1 MKWTSD
7 GQKICIVYEDGA
19 VIVGSLD
26 GNRIWGKELRS
37 LQLACVEWSPDG
49 KKILFGIA
57 KGEVQVFD
65 NTGNFIS
72 KLQVY
77 CLTNVTGAIHIA
89 GLEWYNG
96 LNGYVEPNCPSLAL
110 CFDNGRCQIMR
121 SEIDENPILI
131 DTGMQVAQIG
141 WNHTGAILAVAGS
154 QHAIGQDK
162 EVNVVQFY
170 TPLGEHLRT
179 LKVPGKTMYS
189 ASWEGGSLRI
199 ALAVDSFIY
208 FANIRPDYKWG
219 YCTNTVVYSF
229 TKPERAEHCV
239 IFWDT
244 KNNEKYVKYVK
255 NLISITACGDYCCLA
270 TKADEAVGQYVLVLC
285 NSIGTPLD
293 SKYIEMDPVYLT
305 MTKTHIIATCKEA
318 FYCWQ
323 FKNPKKL
330 ATLEMATRRKAGS
343 EKLFH
348 IDDIPSGTATQ
359 DEIDFSKAY
368 AGTEDPI
375 CCVCASDK
383 ALIVGR
389 ESGALVRYAMPSL
402 ALTHKYTLNC
412 RPHQLSLN
420 CSSSRLAIID
430 IAGVLTFFDLDTR
443 VTDPDGREV
452 VGEHLSFE
460 RKDVWDMKWAEDN
473 SELFAMMEKTR
484 MYIFRSLDPEEP
496 ILSSGYICQFSDLQI
511 KAVLLDEVM
520 KDPENPA
527 KDDIIEM
534 EIKSESMKQA
544 EVAAYFRRFEDAEKI
559 YLDMDRRDLAVNLR
573 KKLGDW
579 FKVIHLLKHG
589 GGGDDVQ
596 LEEAWNAVGDYYAD
610 RQKCCSNVKILSKLQ
625 RNLVHCIQVWGSP
638 VNQIDHITIG
648 RKWRRSLLDVRA
660 KRGAD
665 AASDHH
671 LVIAAIKIKLKAYR
685 DQADRPSHKYNVH
698 SLKESVKTNAFRCEL
713 RNRFSA
719 LDTLP
724 EETIEEHWH
733 DLRETWTATCR
744 EVLGKKTRQHKEWLT
759 SDTWDLITE
768 RKRLKD
774 LINHTDDQDDK
785 RDLQAQYWDVNRQV
799 KRSARNDKRNFINDL
814 TEEAET
820 AAGQRNMK
828 RLYEITRTLSGKN
841 NNPTR
846 PVKDKNGQI
855 ITKEED
861 QRTRWAEHF
870 KETLNRP
877 PPPVPPDI
885 PPAAQLLDIST
896 NPPTKT
902 EIIKAIK
909 SLKSGKAAGPDG
921 IPPEA
926 LKADIQTSTD
936 MLHPLLRK
944 IWENES
950 VPQDWKKG
958 HLVKLPKKGDLSS
971 CSNWRG
977 IMLLSIPG
985 KVLTRIILE
994 RLKTALDK
1002 TLREEQAG
1010 FRNDRSCT
1018 DHIATMRIIIEQSL
1032 EWQTPLYSTF
1042 VDFQKAFDS
1051 VDREVIWKLMSH
1063 YGFPPKFV
1071 NIIRQLYED
1080 ATCQVIHD
1088 GKLTEPFTVRT
1099 GVRQGCILSPTIFLM
1114 VVDWVMR
1121 QATDGK
1127 RTGIQWT
1134 FSKQLEDLDF
1144 ADDIALLSHKQQDAQ
1159 EKLNRV
1165 AEEAE
1170 KTGLKINISKTE
1182 VMRVNHKQH
1191 DPIQL
1196 HQEDIKEVDKF
1207 IYLGSVVSKD
1217 GGTDE
1222 DIKSRTNKARHAFRT
1237 LRPIWRSTALSLRNK
1252 IRIFNSNVKSV
1263 LLYGSET
1270 WRTTKTGSHRLQT
1283 FINRCLRNIL
1293 NIRYPLVITNQDLW
1307 ERTRQVPIEQEI
1319 KKRKW
1324 GWIGHTLRKPTS
1336 NVTRQSLDWNPQ
1348 GKRKVGRPKQ
1358 TWRRSTDAEAKAA
1371 GTTQQAVT
1379 YYVQGRNQE
1388 RLAECYYMLEDYSGL
1403 EKMVN
1408 TLPENHKLLPDIA
1421 QMFQSVGMCEQAVE
1435 AYIKCNRVKMA
1446 IDTCVNLNQWDK
1458 GIELAKSHNVREI
1471 DLLLAKYAS
1480 HLLEKNKVL
1489 SAIELYRKAGNFM
1502 EAAKLL
1508 FKVAEEQKAA
1518 KRSPLSLKK
1527 MYVLGGLLVE
1537 QYHDAMKL
1545 TSRTK
1550 GKQKQHAASALAGFL
1565 EEDASALT
1573 DTKIIDN
1580 AWRGAEA
1587 YHFYILAQRQLH
1599 EGYVDAAMRTA
1610 LHLRDY
1616 DDIIDPAHSFSLLAL
1631 AACAN
1636 RAFGT
1641 CSKAFIKLESLETLM
1656 PEQRQQ
1662 YEELALEIFT
1672 KNSPK
1677 DARSNKVE
1685 CTSCGSSIPDWSTSC
1700 PNCDN
1705 KFPACIVTG
1714 RPIMEYQFW
1723 MCREEEERVPQTDL
1737 EEELALR
1744 AARLRPDMGGG
1755 QDLRQGQ
1762 SEMEESC

>member
-1 MKWTSD
+1 MHRYDLKLLGLCETRWTGTGRTRLTSGDTILYSGHED
-7 GQKICIVYEDGA
+7 GQPHMHGVALLMTPEATQALLSWEPVSPRILSARFNSKGRKVTILQCYAPTNVADEEEKENFYEQLQAILDKAPRRDLKILMGDLNAKVGTDNTDRELIMGKHGTGTQNENGELFTEFCTTNDL
-19 VIVGSLD
+19 VIG
-26 GNRIWGKELRS
+26 GTIFPHKTIHKTTWT
-37 LQLACVEWSPDG
+37 SPDG
-49 KKILFGIA
+49 
-57 KGEVQVFD
+57 
-65 NTGNFIS
+65 
-72 KLQVY
+72 
-77 CLTNVTGAIHIA
+77 
-89 GLEWYNG
+89 
-96 LNGYVEPNCPSLAL
+96 
-110 CFDNGRCQIMR
+110 
-121 SEIDENPILI
+121 
-131 DTGMQVAQIG
+131 
-141 WNHTGAILAVAGS
+141 
-154 QHAIGQDK
+154 
-162 EVNVVQFY
+162 
-170 TPLGEHLRT
+170 RT
-179 LKVPGKTMYS
+179 
-189 ASWEGGSLRI
+189 
-199 ALAVDSFIY
+199 
-208 FANIRPDYKWG
+208 
-219 YCTNTVVYSF
+219 
-229 TKPERAEHCV
+229 
-239 IFWDT
+239 
-244 KNNEKYVKYVK
+244 
-255 NLISITACGDYCCLA
+255 
-270 TKADEAVGQYVLVLC
+270 
-285 NSIGTPLD
+285 
-293 SKYIEMDPVYLT
+293 
-305 MTKTHIIATCKEA
+305 
-318 FYCWQ
+318 
-323 FKNPKKL
+323 
-330 ATLEMATRRKAGS
+330 
-343 EKLFH
+343 
-348 IDDIPSGTATQ
+348 
-359 DEIDFSKAY
+359 
-368 AGTEDPI
+368 
-375 CCVCASDK
+375 
-383 ALIVGR
+383 
-389 ESGALVRYAMPSL
+389 
-402 ALTHKYTLNC
+402 
-412 RPHQLSLN
+412 
-420 CSSSRLAIID
+420 
-430 IAGVLTFFDLDTR
+430 
-443 VTDPDGREV
+443 
-452 VGEHLSFE
+452 
-460 RKDVWDMKWAEDN
+460 
-473 SELFAMMEKTR
+473 
-484 MYIFRSLDPEEP
+484 
-496 ILSSGYICQFSDLQI
+496 
-511 KAVLLDEVM
+511 
-520 KDPENPA
+520 
-527 KDDIIEM
+527 
-534 EIKSESMKQA
+534 
-544 EVAAYFRRFEDAEKI
+544 
-559 YLDMDRRDLAVNLR
+559 
-573 KKLGDW
+573 
-579 FKVIHLLKHG
+579 
-589 GGGDDVQ
+589 
-596 LEEAWNAVGDYYAD
+596 
-610 RQKCCSNVKILSKLQ
+610 
-625 RNLVHCIQVWGSP
+625 

-733 DLRETWTATCR
+733 DLRETWTATCKK
-744 EVLGKKTRQHKEWLT
+744 VLGKKTRQHKEWLT

-774 LINHTDDQDDK
+774 LINHTDVQDHK

-799 KRSARNDKRNFINDL
+799 KRSARNDKRNFINYL

-1134 FSKQLEDLDF
+1134 FSKHLEDLDF

-1191 DPIQL
+1191 DPIRL

-1207 IYLGSVVSKD
+1207 VYLGSVVSKD

-1270 WRTTKTGSHRLQT
+1270 WRTTKTSSHKLQT

-1307 ERTRQVPIEQEI
+1307 EGTRQVPIEQEI

-1324 GWIGHTLRKPTS
+1324 GWIGHTLRKSTS

-1371 GTTQQAVT
+1371 GTTW
-1379 YYVQGRNQE
+1379 
-1388 RLAECYYMLEDYSGL
+1388 AELKRAS
-1403 EKMVN
+1403 
-1408 TLPENHKLLPDIA
+1408 
-1421 QMFQSVGMCEQAVE
+1421 Q
-1435 AYIKCNRVKMA
+1435 NRVRWRSVVA
-1446 IDTCVNLNQWDK
+1446 ALCPP
-1458 GIELAKSHNVREI
+1458 G
-1471 DLLLAKYAS
+1471 
-1480 HLLEKNKVL
+1480 NK
-1489 SAIELYRKAGNFM
+1489 
-1502 EAAKLL
+1502 
-1508 FKVAEEQKAA
+1508 
-1518 KRSPLSLKK
+1518 
-1527 MYVLGGLLVE
+1527 
-1537 QYHDAMKL
+1537 
-1545 TSRTK
+1545 
-1550 GKQKQHAASALAGFL
+1550 
-1565 EEDASALT
+1565 ED
-1573 DTKIIDN
+1573 
-1580 AWRGAEA
+1580 
-1587 YHFYILAQRQLH
+1587 
-1599 EGYVDAAMRTA
+1599 
-1610 LHLRDY
+1610 
-1616 DDIIDPAHSFSLLAL
+1616 
-1631 AACAN
+1631 
-1636 RAFGT
+1636 
-1641 CSKAFIKLESLETLM
+1641 
-1656 PEQRQQ
+1656 
-1662 YEELALEIFT
+1662 
-1672 KNSPK
+1672 
-1677 DARSNKVE
+1677 
-1685 CTSCGSSIPDWSTSC
+1685 
-1700 PNCDN
+1700 
-1705 KFPACIVTG
+1705 
-1714 RPIMEYQFW
+1714 
-1723 MCREEEERVPQTDL
+1723 
-1737 EEELALR
+1737 
-1744 AARLRPDMGGG
+1744 
-1755 QDLRQGQ
+1755 
-1762 SEMEESC
+1762 

>member
-1 MKWTSD
+1 MPSDAKKKRDAKKKEALKKRDQKKPTKADEEADGKTSLLAALANREVPIPD
-7 GQKICIVYEDGA
+7 HIDIFLLRREMAPSDKTALETVIEVDQERMRLEKESEELGHKTDPESHERLMTVYER
-19 VIVGSLD
+19 LD
-26 GNRIWGKELRS
+26 ELDATKATAKAAYILHGLGFSKE
-37 LQLACVEWSPDG
+37 
-49 KKILFGIA
+49 
-57 KGEVQVFD
+57 
-65 NTGNFIS
+65 
-72 KLQVY
+72 
-77 CLTNVTGAIHIA
+77 
-89 GLEWYNG
+89 
-96 LNGYVEPNCPSLAL
+96 
-110 CFDNGRCQIMR
+110 
-121 SEIDENPILI
+121 
-131 DTGMQVAQIG
+131 MQQKRVKDFSGG
-141 WNHTGAILAVAGS
+141 W
-154 QHAIGQDK
+154 
-162 EVNVVQFY
+162 
-170 TPLGEHLRT
+170 R
-179 LKVPGKTMYS
+179 M
-189 ASWEGGSLRI
+189 RI
-199 ALAVDSFIY
+199 ALARALY
-208 FANIRPDYKWG
+208 LRPSLLLLDEP
-219 YCTNTVVYSF
+219 TNHLDLN
-229 TKPERAEHCV
+229 ACV
-239 IFWDT
+239 WLEGELKKFNSKGRKVTILQCYAPT
-244 KNNEKYVKYVK
+244 NM
-255 NLISITACGDYCCLA
+255 
-270 TKADEAVGQYVLVLC
+270 ADEEEKENFYEQLQAVL
-285 NSIGTPLD
+285 
-293 SKYIEMDPVYLT
+293 
-305 MTKTHIIATCKEA
+305 
-318 FYCWQ
+318 
-323 FKNPKKL
+323 
-330 ATLEMATRRKAGS
+330 
-343 EKLFH
+343 
-348 IDDIPSGTATQ
+348 
-359 DEIDFSKAY
+359 
-368 AGTEDPI
+368 
-375 CCVCASDK
+375 DK
-383 ALIVGR
+383 APRRDLKILMGDLNAKVGTDNTDRELIMGKHGTGTQN
-389 ESGALVRYAMPSL
+389 ENGELFTEFCTTNDLVIGGTIFP
-402 ALTHKYTLNC
+402 HKTI
-412 RPHQLSLN
+412 HKTTWTS
-420 CSSSRLAIID
+420 
-430 IAGVLTFFDLDTR
+430 
-443 VTDPDGREV
+443 PDGR
-452 VGEHLSFE
+452 
-460 RKDVWDMKWAEDN
+460 
-473 SELFAMMEKTR
+473 T
-484 MYIFRSLDPEEP
+484 
-496 ILSSGYICQFSDLQI
+496 
-511 KAVLLDEVM
+511 
-520 KDPENPA
+520 
-527 KDDIIEM
+527 
-534 EIKSESMKQA
+534 
-544 EVAAYFRRFEDAEKI
+544 
-559 YLDMDRRDLAVNLR
+559 
-573 KKLGDW
+573 
-579 FKVIHLLKHG
+579 
-589 GGGDDVQ
+589 
-596 LEEAWNAVGDYYAD
+596 
-610 RQKCCSNVKILSKLQ
+610 
-625 RNLVHCIQVWGSP
+625 

-774 LINHTDDQDDK
+774 LINHTDDQDHK

-820 AAGQRNMK
+820 AAGQRNVK

-944 IWENES
+944 IWESES

-1348 GKRKVGRPKQ
+1348 GKRKDFLNGVCNSIIHMHKKQ
-1358 TWRRSTDAEAKAA
+1358 LQYYGGNYDS
-1371 GTTQQAVT
+1371 
-1379 YYVQGRNQE
+1379 YVQTRMELEENQMKRYKWE
-1388 RLAECYYMLEDYSGL
+1388 QDQITHMKNY
-1403 EKMVN
+1403 
-1408 TLPENHKLLPDIA
+1408 IA
-1421 QMFQSVGMCEQAVE
+1421 RFGHGS
-1435 AYIKCNRVKMA
+1435 
-1446 IDTCVNLNQWDK
+1446 
-1458 GIELAKSHNVREI
+1458 
-1471 DLLLAKYAS
+1471 
-1480 HLLEKNKVL
+1480 
-1489 SAIELYRKAGNFM
+1489 
-1502 EAAKLL
+1502 AKLARQAQS
-1508 FKVAEEQKAA
+1508 KEKT
-1518 KRSPLSLKK
+1518 LKK
-1527 MYVLGGLLVE
+1527 MVDGGLTEKIVADKTLSFYFPSCGTIPPPVIMVQNVSFQYSEGKPLIYKNLDFGIDLDTRVALVE
-1537 QYHDAMKL
+1537 QLELDLSALEYMMKCYPEVKEREDMRKIIGRYGLTGMQQVCPIRNLSDGQRCRVAFAWLAWSTPHLLLLDEPTNHLDIETIDALADAINDFEGGMILVSHDFRL
-1545 TSRTK
+1545 ISQVTEEIWVCE
-1550 GKQKQHAASALAGFL
+1550 KQKI
-1565 EEDASALT
+1565 
-1573 DTKIIDN
+1573 TKWDGDIFSYKQRLVKETEREN
-1580 AWRGAEA
+1580 A
-1587 YHFYILAQRQLH
+1587 
-1599 EGYVDAAMRTA
+1599 
-1610 LHLRDY
+1610 
-1616 DDIIDPAHSFSLLAL
+1616 
-1631 AACAN
+1631 
-1636 RAFGT
+1636 
-1641 CSKAFIKLESLETLM
+1641 KLE
-1656 PEQRQQ
+1656 
-1662 YEELALEIFT
+1662 
-1672 KNSPK
+1672 K
-1677 DARSNKVE
+1677 
-1685 CTSCGSSIPDWSTSC
+1685 
-1700 PNCDN
+1700 
-1705 KFPACIVTG
+1705 
-1714 RPIMEYQFW
+1714 
-1723 MCREEEERVPQTDL
+1723 
-1737 EEELALR
+1737 
-1744 AARLRPDMGGG
+1744 
-1755 QDLRQGQ
+1755 
-1762 SEMEESC
+1762 

>member
-1 MKWTSD
+1 MHRYNLKLLGLLSPRILSARFNSKGRKVTIVQCYAPTNVADEEEKENFYEQLQAVLDKAPRRDLKILMGDLNAKVGTDNTDRELIMGKHGTGTQNENGELFTEFCTTNDLVIGGTIFPHKTIHKTTWT
-7 GQKICIVYEDGA
+7 
-19 VIVGSLD
+19 
-26 GNRIWGKELRS
+26 
-37 LQLACVEWSPDG
+37 SPDG
-49 KKILFGIA
+49 
-57 KGEVQVFD
+57 
-65 NTGNFIS
+65 
-72 KLQVY
+72 
-77 CLTNVTGAIHIA
+77 
-89 GLEWYNG
+89 
-96 LNGYVEPNCPSLAL
+96 
-110 CFDNGRCQIMR
+110 
-121 SEIDENPILI
+121 
-131 DTGMQVAQIG
+131 
-141 WNHTGAILAVAGS
+141 
-154 QHAIGQDK
+154 
-162 EVNVVQFY
+162 
-170 TPLGEHLRT
+170 RT
-179 LKVPGKTMYS
+179 
-189 ASWEGGSLRI
+189 
-199 ALAVDSFIY
+199 
-208 FANIRPDYKWG
+208 
-219 YCTNTVVYSF
+219 
-229 TKPERAEHCV
+229 
-239 IFWDT
+239 
-244 KNNEKYVKYVK
+244 
-255 NLISITACGDYCCLA
+255 
-270 TKADEAVGQYVLVLC
+270 
-285 NSIGTPLD
+285 
-293 SKYIEMDPVYLT
+293 
-305 MTKTHIIATCKEA
+305 
-318 FYCWQ
+318 
-323 FKNPKKL
+323 
-330 ATLEMATRRKAGS
+330 
-343 EKLFH
+343 
-348 IDDIPSGTATQ
+348 
-359 DEIDFSKAY
+359 
-368 AGTEDPI
+368 
-375 CCVCASDK
+375 
-383 ALIVGR
+383 
-389 ESGALVRYAMPSL
+389 
-402 ALTHKYTLNC
+402 
-412 RPHQLSLN
+412 
-420 CSSSRLAIID
+420 
-430 IAGVLTFFDLDTR
+430 
-443 VTDPDGREV
+443 
-452 VGEHLSFE
+452 
-460 RKDVWDMKWAEDN
+460 
-473 SELFAMMEKTR
+473 
-484 MYIFRSLDPEEP
+484 
-496 ILSSGYICQFSDLQI
+496 
-511 KAVLLDEVM
+511 
-520 KDPENPA
+520 
-527 KDDIIEM
+527 
-534 EIKSESMKQA
+534 
-544 EVAAYFRRFEDAEKI
+544 
-559 YLDMDRRDLAVNLR
+559 
-573 KKLGDW
+573 
-579 FKVIHLLKHG
+579 
-589 GGGDDVQ
+589 
-596 LEEAWNAVGDYYAD
+596 
-610 RQKCCSNVKILSKLQ
+610 
-625 RNLVHCIQVWGSP
+625 

-841 NNPTR
+841 NIPTR

-944 IWENES
+944 IWESES

-971 CSNWRG
+971 CSNWRA
-977 IMLLSIPG
+977 IILLSIPG

-1080 ATCQVIHD
+1080 ATCQ
-1088 GKLTEPFTVRT
+1088 
-1099 GVRQGCILSPTIFLM
+1099 
-1114 VVDWVMR
+1114 
-1121 QATDGK
+1121 
-1127 RTGIQWT
+1127 
-1134 FSKQLEDLDF
+1134 
-1144 ADDIALLSHKQQDAQ
+1144 

-1170 KTGLKINISKTE
+1170 KTGLKFNISKTE
-1182 VMRVNHKQH
+1182 AMRVNHKQH

-1237 LRPIWRSTALSLRNK
+1237 LRPIWRSTALSQRNK

-1270 WRTTKTGSHRLQT
+1270 GSHRLQT

-1293 NIRYPLVITNQDLW
+1293 NIKYPLVITNQDLW

-1324 GWIGHTLRKPTS
+1324 GWIGHTLRKSTS

-1371 GTTQQAVT
+1371 GTTW
-1379 YYVQGRNQE
+1379 
-1388 RLAECYYMLEDYSGL
+1388 AELKRAS
-1403 EKMVN
+1403 
-1408 TLPENHKLLPDIA
+1408 
-1421 QMFQSVGMCEQAVE
+1421 Q
-1435 AYIKCNRVKMA
+1435 NRVRWRSVVA
-1446 IDTCVNLNQWDK
+1446 ALCSP
-1458 GIELAKSHNVREI
+1458 G
-1471 DLLLAKYAS
+1471 
-1480 HLLEKNKVL
+1480 NK
-1489 SAIELYRKAGNFM
+1489 
-1502 EAAKLL
+1502 
-1508 FKVAEEQKAA
+1508 
-1518 KRSPLSLKK
+1518 
-1527 MYVLGGLLVE
+1527 
-1537 QYHDAMKL
+1537 
-1545 TSRTK
+1545 
-1550 GKQKQHAASALAGFL
+1550 
-1565 EEDASALT
+1565 ED
-1573 DTKIIDN
+1573 
-1580 AWRGAEA
+1580 
-1587 YHFYILAQRQLH
+1587 
-1599 EGYVDAAMRTA
+1599 
-1610 LHLRDY
+1610 
-1616 DDIIDPAHSFSLLAL
+1616 
-1631 AACAN
+1631 
-1636 RAFGT
+1636 
-1641 CSKAFIKLESLETLM
+1641 
-1656 PEQRQQ
+1656 
-1662 YEELALEIFT
+1662 
-1672 KNSPK
+1672 
-1677 DARSNKVE
+1677 
-1685 CTSCGSSIPDWSTSC
+1685 
-1700 PNCDN
+1700 
-1705 KFPACIVTG
+1705 
-1714 RPIMEYQFW
+1714 
-1723 MCREEEERVPQTDL
+1723 
-1737 EEELALR
+1737 
-1744 AARLRPDMGGG
+1744 
-1755 QDLRQGQ
+1755 
-1762 SEMEESC
+1762 

>member
-1 MKWTSD
+1 MGKHGTGTQNENGELFTEFCTTNDLVIGGTHKTIHKTTWT
-7 GQKICIVYEDGA
+7 
-19 VIVGSLD
+19 
-26 GNRIWGKELRS
+26 
-37 LQLACVEWSPDG
+37 SPDG
-49 KKILFGIA
+49 
-57 KGEVQVFD
+57 
-65 NTGNFIS
+65 
-72 KLQVY
+72 
-77 CLTNVTGAIHIA
+77 
-89 GLEWYNG
+89 
-96 LNGYVEPNCPSLAL
+96 
-110 CFDNGRCQIMR
+110 
-121 SEIDENPILI
+121 
-131 DTGMQVAQIG
+131 
-141 WNHTGAILAVAGS
+141 
-154 QHAIGQDK
+154 
-162 EVNVVQFY
+162 
-170 TPLGEHLRT
+170 RT
-179 LKVPGKTMYS
+179 
-189 ASWEGGSLRI
+189 
-199 ALAVDSFIY
+199 
-208 FANIRPDYKWG
+208 
-219 YCTNTVVYSF
+219 
-229 TKPERAEHCV
+229 
-239 IFWDT
+239 
-244 KNNEKYVKYVK
+244 
-255 NLISITACGDYCCLA
+255 
-270 TKADEAVGQYVLVLC
+270 
-285 NSIGTPLD
+285 
-293 SKYIEMDPVYLT
+293 
-305 MTKTHIIATCKEA
+305 
-318 FYCWQ
+318 
-323 FKNPKKL
+323 
-330 ATLEMATRRKAGS
+330 
-343 EKLFH
+343 
-348 IDDIPSGTATQ
+348 
-359 DEIDFSKAY
+359 
-368 AGTEDPI
+368 
-375 CCVCASDK
+375 
-383 ALIVGR
+383 
-389 ESGALVRYAMPSL
+389 
-402 ALTHKYTLNC
+402 
-412 RPHQLSLN
+412 
-420 CSSSRLAIID
+420 
-430 IAGVLTFFDLDTR
+430 
-443 VTDPDGREV
+443 
-452 VGEHLSFE
+452 
-460 RKDVWDMKWAEDN
+460 
-473 SELFAMMEKTR
+473 
-484 MYIFRSLDPEEP
+484 
-496 ILSSGYICQFSDLQI
+496 
-511 KAVLLDEVM
+511 
-520 KDPENPA
+520 
-527 KDDIIEM
+527 
-534 EIKSESMKQA
+534 
-544 EVAAYFRRFEDAEKI
+544 
-559 YLDMDRRDLAVNLR
+559 
-573 KKLGDW
+573 
-579 FKVIHLLKHG
+579 
-589 GGGDDVQ
+589 
-596 LEEAWNAVGDYYAD
+596 
-610 RQKCCSNVKILSKLQ
+610 
-625 RNLVHCIQVWGSP
+625 

-660 KRGAD
+660 KRGAN

-698 SLKESVKTNAFRCEL
+698 SLKESVKTNAFRCEV

-774 LINHTDDQDDK
+774 LINHTDDQDHK

-944 IWENES
+944 IWESES

-1032 EWQTPLYSTF
+1032 EWQTP
-1042 VDFQKAFDS
+1042 
-1051 VDREVIWKLMSH
+1051 W
-1063 YGFPPKFV
+1063 
-1071 NIIRQLYED
+1071 
-1080 ATCQVIHD
+1080 
-1088 GKLTEPFTVRT
+1088 
-1099 GVRQGCILSPTIFLM
+1099 
-1114 VVDWVMR
+1114 
-1121 QATDGK
+1121 
-1127 RTGIQWT
+1127 IQWT

-1371 GTTQQAVT
+1371 GTTW
-1379 YYVQGRNQE
+1379 
-1388 RLAECYYMLEDYSGL
+1388 AELKRAS
-1403 EKMVN
+1403 
-1408 TLPENHKLLPDIA
+1408 
-1421 QMFQSVGMCEQAVE
+1421 Q
-1435 AYIKCNRVKMA
+1435 NRVRWRSVVA
-1446 IDTCVNLNQWDK
+1446 ALCSP
-1458 GIELAKSHNVREI
+1458 G
-1471 DLLLAKYAS
+1471 
-1480 HLLEKNKVL
+1480 NK
-1489 SAIELYRKAGNFM
+1489 
-1502 EAAKLL
+1502 
-1508 FKVAEEQKAA
+1508 
-1518 KRSPLSLKK
+1518 
-1527 MYVLGGLLVE
+1527 
-1537 QYHDAMKL
+1537 
-1545 TSRTK
+1545 
-1550 GKQKQHAASALAGFL
+1550 
-1565 EEDASALT
+1565 ED
-1573 DTKIIDN
+1573 
-1580 AWRGAEA
+1580 
-1587 YHFYILAQRQLH
+1587 
-1599 EGYVDAAMRTA
+1599 
-1610 LHLRDY
+1610 
-1616 DDIIDPAHSFSLLAL
+1616 
-1631 AACAN
+1631 
-1636 RAFGT
+1636 
-1641 CSKAFIKLESLETLM
+1641 
-1656 PEQRQQ
+1656 
-1662 YEELALEIFT
+1662 
-1672 KNSPK
+1672 
-1677 DARSNKVE
+1677 
-1685 CTSCGSSIPDWSTSC
+1685 
-1700 PNCDN
+1700 
-1705 KFPACIVTG
+1705 
-1714 RPIMEYQFW
+1714 
-1723 MCREEEERVPQTDL
+1723 
-1737 EEELALR
+1737 
-1744 AARLRPDMGGG
+1744 
-1755 QDLRQGQ
+1755 
-1762 SEMEESC
+1762 

>member
-1 MKWTSD
+1 MCTVCGEVVKLSERNQHVTQHLDEEEEFVCEVCGEQLRDEEDMELHMAVEHDDDEDQDADGLDEEDEGGVDEGVVEDVGVAEEEAALLQCLYCSKEFRRIGQLKEHMASDHPDALPYRCTICQRGFSRNSNRLLHERTHTTEKLHRCATCGESFALEVFNSKGRKVTILQCYAPTNVADEEEKENFYEQLQAALDKAPRRDLKILMGDLNAKVGTDNTDRELIMGKHGTGTQNENGELFTEFCTTNDLVIGGTIFPHKTIHKTTWT
-7 GQKICIVYEDGA
+7 
-19 VIVGSLD
+19 
-26 GNRIWGKELRS
+26 
-37 LQLACVEWSPDG
+37 SPDG
-49 KKILFGIA
+49 
-57 KGEVQVFD
+57 
-65 NTGNFIS
+65 
-72 KLQVY
+72 
-77 CLTNVTGAIHIA
+77 
-89 GLEWYNG
+89 
-96 LNGYVEPNCPSLAL
+96 
-110 CFDNGRCQIMR
+110 
-121 SEIDENPILI
+121 
-131 DTGMQVAQIG
+131 
-141 WNHTGAILAVAGS
+141 
-154 QHAIGQDK
+154 
-162 EVNVVQFY
+162 
-170 TPLGEHLRT
+170 RT
-179 LKVPGKTMYS
+179 
-189 ASWEGGSLRI
+189 
-199 ALAVDSFIY
+199 
-208 FANIRPDYKWG
+208 
-219 YCTNTVVYSF
+219 
-229 TKPERAEHCV
+229 
-239 IFWDT
+239 
-244 KNNEKYVKYVK
+244 
-255 NLISITACGDYCCLA
+255 
-270 TKADEAVGQYVLVLC
+270 
-285 NSIGTPLD
+285 
-293 SKYIEMDPVYLT
+293 
-305 MTKTHIIATCKEA
+305 
-318 FYCWQ
+318 
-323 FKNPKKL
+323 
-330 ATLEMATRRKAGS
+330 
-343 EKLFH
+343 
-348 IDDIPSGTATQ
+348 
-359 DEIDFSKAY
+359 
-368 AGTEDPI
+368 
-375 CCVCASDK
+375 
-383 ALIVGR
+383 
-389 ESGALVRYAMPSL
+389 
-402 ALTHKYTLNC
+402 
-412 RPHQLSLN
+412 
-420 CSSSRLAIID
+420 
-430 IAGVLTFFDLDTR
+430 
-443 VTDPDGREV
+443 
-452 VGEHLSFE
+452 
-460 RKDVWDMKWAEDN
+460 
-473 SELFAMMEKTR
+473 
-484 MYIFRSLDPEEP
+484 
-496 ILSSGYICQFSDLQI
+496 
-511 KAVLLDEVM
+511 
-520 KDPENPA
+520 
-527 KDDIIEM
+527 
-534 EIKSESMKQA
+534 
-544 EVAAYFRRFEDAEKI
+544 
-559 YLDMDRRDLAVNLR
+559 
-573 KKLGDW
+573 
-579 FKVIHLLKHG
+579 
-589 GGGDDVQ
+589 
-596 LEEAWNAVGDYYAD
+596 
-610 RQKCCSNVKILSKLQ
+610 
-625 RNLVHCIQVWGSP
+625 

-774 LINHTDDQDDK
+774 LINHTDDQDHK

-944 IWENES
+944 IWESES
-950 VPQDWKKG
+950 VPHDWKKG

-1207 IYLGSVVSKD
+1207 TYLGSVVSKD

-1270 WRTTKTGSHRLQT
+1270 WRTTKTSSHKLQT

-1307 ERTRQVPIEQEI
+1307 EGTRQVPIEQEI

-1324 GWIGHTLRKPTS
+1324 GWIGHTLRKSTS

-1371 GTTQQAVT
+1371 GTT
-1379 YYVQGRNQE
+1379 YHMMRHRG
-1388 RLAECYYMLEDYSGL
+1388 
-1403 EKMVN
+1403 EK
-1408 TLPENHKLLPDIA
+1408 PHKCPVCHRG
-1421 QMFQSVGMCEQAVE
+1421 F
-1435 AYIKCNRVKMA
+1435 RVP
-1446 IDTCVNLNQWDK
+1446 
-1458 GIELAKSHNVREI
+1458 
-1471 DLLLAKYAS
+1471 S
-1480 HLLEKNKVL
+1480 HLKIHMLQHADNRFPCSLCDKVFSQKRYL
-1489 SAIELYRKAGNFM
+1489 QRHMNTHNGDSSSTEQVIIEPIESLVSEHVVTQGADGHEAITGEPVIEFIINEGGGENDHRDVRGDKETATTIITTAADGSVAKVEGGAVSAVVTEEG
-1502 EAAKLL
+1502 
-1508 FKVAEEQKAA
+1508 VAEEQA
-1518 KRSPLSLKK
+1518 
-1527 MYVLGGLLVE
+1527 YVNADEGTSVVVGAYSEGEGGSVEEGTVTLPFRDLAQLLGGKNYKCDVCSESFGISPNSTYNMIHTGQNHILVISLND
-1537 QYHDAMKL
+1537 H
-1545 TSRTK
+1545 
-1550 GKQKQHAASALAGFL
+1550 
-1565 EEDASALT
+1565 
-1573 DTKIIDN
+1573 
-1580 AWRGAEA
+1580 
-1587 YHFYILAQRQLH
+1587 
-1599 EGYVDAAMRTA
+1599 V
-1610 LHLRDY
+1610 
-1616 DDIIDPAHSFSLLAL
+1616 HS
-1631 AACAN
+1631 
-1636 RAFGT
+1636 
-1641 CSKAFIKLESLETLM
+1641 
-1656 PEQRQQ
+1656 
-1662 YEELALEIFT
+1662 
-1672 KNSPK
+1672 
-1677 DARSNKVE
+1677 
-1685 CTSCGSSIPDWSTSC
+1685 SS
-1700 PNCDN
+1700 
-1705 KFPACIVTG
+1705 
-1714 RPIMEYQFW
+1714 
-1723 MCREEEERVPQTDL
+1723 
-1737 EEELALR
+1737 
-1744 AARLRPDMGGG
+1744 
-1755 QDLRQGQ
+1755 
-1762 SEMEESC
+1762 